1 MAAEPFVL
9 GLTSLAEFYAC
20 NLATGRGEDL
30 NVRKAMETSVE
41 KMVSDLARVKL
52 KIAESSALLVKLAEV
67 DLPDWIKVQ
76 LHDAINANTDDS
88 RVRGKFDTPKVSQQ
102 KHNFLYH
109 YLTAKDWEVLRMQH
123 CMDLRIKTVLRRCA
137 LFGLLHP
144 TENTM
149 VLIACVLLL
158 SAPGWSMEKVV
169 AEEFM
174 ALLRDCKCVLKH
186 VRKGFAIQGPEEYPP
201 TPTLFQQTHERL
213 WRAAYETEQAVECQV
228 NVEELLA
235 LARAMPARKNHASLL
250 SVRIPNIT
258 FNRAAPNV
266 VLPFD
271 APAMMSMFVQQFLQ
285 QQQQQPPM
293 HQQRA
298 FEPILRLCPSRSSF
312 ALTGEIPPTPVSESR
327 ALVAPNTPVTPTP
340 SVTPLHSA
348 PRPCAAELLPSPLQ
362 PPQLPQLPNSF
373 GQQTLAESVGVAKPV
388 AKQSVEG
395 MTADILTALRE
406 RGGQKGKPSVMKRPA
421 ASLGTSDAESPPP
434 AKKPLA
440 KQLAAQGAAPEQLKE
455 NPPTGKLPPMRIDQA
470 TIYFNCAKE
479 CWRVKLRPGDRLDK
493 PFSWR
498 GDEKQRREQWLKVL
512 AYCKGTDAA

>member
-20 NLATGRGEDL
+20 NLAKGRGEDL

-169 AEEFM
+169 AEEFV
-174 ALLRDCKCVLKH
+174 ALLRDCKCDLKH
-186 VRKGFAIQGPEEYPP
+186 VRRGFAIQGPEEYPP

-228 NVEELLA
+228 DVEELLA

-250 SVRIPNIT
+250 SVRIPSIT

-271 APAMMSMFVQQFLQ
+271 APAMMSMFVQQFLCSSSSSRQ
-285 QQQQQPPM
+285 CTSSV
-293 HQQRA
+293 
-298 FEPILRLCPSRSSF
+298 RL
-312 ALTGEIPPTPVSESR
+312 
-327 ALVAPNTPVTPTP
+327 N
-340 SVTPLHSA
+340 
-348 PRPCAAELLPSPLQ
+348 
-362 PPQLPQLPNSF
+362 
-373 GQQTLAESVGVAKPV
+373 
-388 AKQSVEG
+388 QS
-395 MTADILTALRE
+395 
-406 RGGQKGKPSVMKRPA
+406 
-421 ASLGTSDAESPPP
+421 
-434 AKKPLA
+434 
-440 KQLAAQGAAPEQLKE
+440 
-455 NPPTGKLPPMRIDQA
+455 
-470 TIYFNCAKE
+470 
-479 CWRVKLRPGDRLDK
+479 
-493 PFSWR
+493 
-498 GDEKQRREQWLKVL
+498 
-512 AYCKGTDAA
+512 